1 MNGGSI
7 LRLNQH
13 IVFLQGGDGYQHQK
27 LNHPLYI
34 TSNREGGYGTK
45 ETEYERGLETIYAGV
60 ESEYGMVRNH
70 NFFNLN
76 FQCDF
81 IAIEQSLDMQ

>member
-1 MNGGSI
+1 MIVGSI
-7 LRLNQH
+7 LRLNQYM
-13 IVFLQGGDGYQHQK
+13 VFLQGGDGYQHQK

-70 NFFNLN
+70 NF
-76 FQCDF
+76 
-81 IAIEQSLDMQ
+81 SV